1 LERPDREQ
9 DDRSHTPAPTAAL
22 RIHLLGRF
30 EVLRDGVPLPP
41 QAWRRRRPA
50 DLLKLIAL
58 APNHRLSRDQAIDTL
73 WPDKEPSAGAN
84 NLHRA
89 LYDLRLVL
97 GGRYVELQGAFLVL
111 SAPASVDVDAFEAAV
126 TAGGAEAHRVA
137 VALYHGDLAPE
148 DPESPWLQSRR
159 RLLRS
164 RFAEVAV
171 AVAHEEVAR
180 GAAAEAVTILRRL
193 LAADPAAEEGHRLMM
208 ELFASGGSRSQALRQ
223 YDEAARALRAAGRGL
238 PGEPLRAL
246 RDAIERRELG
256 PAVTPIPMDCAR
268 RVSLRLLG
276 TADPPP
282 LRGRA
287 AQLESAFGLIDH
299 GHGVLVLLGEPG
311 VGKTR
316 LAVELARLA
325 HQRGAT
331 VLAGA
336 ACTLRPAAPFAPFAA
351 AFADEAH
358 ENPTAPPDPFAADEG
373 APSLPPD
380 AARQRLFTAI
390 ARTLAAAGRGGPV
403 FLLLDD
409 VHAADESSL
418 DLLHFLALRA
428 ATLQLSVVATCRES
442 AVRAGTAIQ
451 SALAQ
456 LDADRLARG
465 LRLPRLAL
473 AASAERLADVLAD
486 PPPPDVVACICQV
499 TDGNPLH
506 LEQVVRAWDEG
517 GRVEVAPDPLVAMR
531 ARIARLDG
539 AAGRLLQAAAVVG
552 DRFPLDLA
560 AHAAGLDRD
569 EAHAAL
575 ERAVQAR
582 LLLDESAWPRFVHGL
597 LREEVVASLD
607 PARRA
612 ALHRAVAEALQAE
625 GERPGGA
632 EPPADQLAWHW
643 REAFENDRAFR
654 HLVAAGHRA
663 VARSGLR
670 EALGFHETAL
680 AHVSRGRLA
689 GGAEHFELLESV
701 ARARLSLGELDGA
714 IDAFRAAAETVGP
727 GGWRPAREQR
737 DRARRCAA
745 LALASGGDL
754 DAAQREIDLGLAPG
768 SGQPAEESAGLL
780 LLRAR
785 LHWHSGR
792 FEPAASAAEEC
803 LAEAERLGQPDLIA
817 RASDLLALAHA
828 ALGRDPTPPVERSGP
843 VERRHVDPL
852 GDPALDPSLVLWDG
866 AAMRDLPAGELLRLA
881 RLELARCRERGDAE
895 GSASPLFAV
904 GSTLLATGELE
915 RAAEALTDALAR
927 FRAAGSALG
936 EALALER
943 LSVLEE
949 SRGKL
954 VEGME
959 LVADAMVAA
968 RRAPL
973 RRHLLVRLL
982 VAQARNR
989 LGAGSLHDAEVIAR
1003 EAADCAMRHGV
1014 CSTCEAALRPLQVR
1028 IALARDRVEGAS
1040 SEAAILEGLAAA
1052 RGGRAL
1058 LSTAR
1063 LARARVLGAQ
1073 GRRDEA
1079 VALAV
1084 EARAGFEALGRHYSA
1099 AFCAHVAVRLGAPR
1113 EPALEGLLAPDAAM
1127 IE

>member
-1 LERPDREQ
+1 MERPDSQ
-9 DDRSHTPAPTAAL
+9 DDRSRTPAPTAAL

-58 APNHRLSRDQAIDTL
+58 APDHRLSRDQVIDAL
-73 WPDKEPSAGAN
+73 WPEKEPSAGAN

-97 GGRYVELQGAFLVL
+97 GGRYVELQGAFVVL
-111 SAPASVDVDAFEAAV
+111 ADGAWVDVDAFEAAV
-126 TAGGAEAHRVA
+126 AAGGEEAHRVA

-171 AVAHEEVAR
+171 AVAHEAVAR

-208 ELFASGGSRSQALRQ
+208 ELLASGGSRSQALRQ

-238 PGEPLRAL
+238 PGEALRTL

-287 AQLESAFGLIDH
+287 AQLESAVGLLDH
-299 GHGVLVLLGEPG
+299 GFGVLVLLGEPG

-316 LAVELARLA
+316 FALELARLA
-325 HQRGAT
+325 HQRGAN

-351 AFADEAH
+351 AFADEVQ
-358 ENPTAPPDPFAADEG
+358 ENPAAPPDPFADEEG
-373 APSLPPD
+373 PSLPPD
-380 AARQRLFTAI
+380 AARQRLFTGV
-390 ARTLAAAGRGGPV
+390 ARALATASRGGPI

-409 VHAADESSL
+409 LHAADESSL
-418 DLLHFLALRA
+418 DLLHFLAQRA
-428 ATLQLSVVATCRES
+428 ATLQLSIVATCRES
-442 AVRAGTAIQ
+442 AVRAGTPIQ

-473 AASAERLADVLAD
+473 APSAERLADVLAD
-486 PPPPDVVACICQV
+486 PPPPDVAARICQV

-506 LEQVVRAWDEG
+506 LEQMARAWDEG
-517 GRVEVAPDPLVAMR
+517 GRAEVPTDPRAAMR
-531 ARIARLDG
+531 ARIVRLDG
-539 AAGRLLQAAAVVG
+539 AASRLLQAAAVIG

-560 AHAAGLDRD
+560 AHAAGLGRD

-575 ERAVQAR
+575 EGAVQAR
-582 LLLDESAWPRFVHGL
+582 LLLDESAWPRFAHGL

-612 ALHRAVAEALQAE
+612 ALQRAVAEALQAE

-632 EPPADQLAWHW
+632 QPAPDQLAWHW
-643 REAFENDRAFR
+643 REAFEGDRAFR

-663 VARSGLR
+663 AARSGLR
-670 EALGFHETAL
+670 EALGFHEAAL

-701 ARARLSLGELDGA
+701 ARARLGLGELEGA
-714 IDAFRAAAETVGP
+714 TDAFRAAAETVGL

-745 LALASGGDL
+745 LTLASAGDL
-754 DAAQREIDLGLAPG
+754 DAAHREIDLGLAAR
-768 SGQPAEESAGLL
+768 SGPAGEEAAGLQ

-785 LHWHSGR
+785 LHWHAGR
-792 FEPAASAAEEC
+792 FEPAAAAAEAC
-803 LAEAERLGQPDLIA
+803 LAEAGRLGQADLFA
-817 RASDLLALAHA
+817 RASDLLALSHVALGHA
-828 ALGRDPTPPVERSGP
+828 ATPGVERSGP

-852 GDPALDPSLVLWDG
+852 ADPALDPSLVLWDG
-866 AAMRDLPAGELLRLA
+866 AAARDLPAGELLRLA
-881 RLELARCRERGDAE
+881 GLELARCRERGDAV
-895 GSASPLFAV
+895 GSATPLFAL
-904 GSTLLATGELE
+904 GATMLATGELDQ
-915 RAAEALTDALAR
+915 AGEALGDALAR
-927 FRAAGSALG
+927 FRAAGSAFG

-943 LSVLEE
+943 LAVLRD
-949 SRGKL
+949 SRGEL

-959 LVADAMVAA
+959 LIADGMVVAQ
-968 RRAPL
+968 RAPL
-973 RRHLLVRLL
+973 RRHLLVKLL

-989 LGAGSLHDAEVIAR
+989 LAAGSLHDAEVIAR

-1028 IALARDRVEGAS
+1028 IALTRDRIDGAS
-1040 SEAAILEGLAAA
+1040 SEAAILEGVAGA

-1058 LSTAR
+1058 LSIAR
-1063 LARARVLGAQ
+1063 MARARVLGAQ
-1073 GRRDEA
+1073 GRREQ
-1079 VALAV
+1079 ALALV
-1084 EARAGFEALGRHYSA
+1084 AEARAGFEALGRRYDVA
-1099 AFCAHVAVRLGAPR
+1099 VCARVAVRLGAPR
-1113 EPALEGLLAPDAAM
+1113 EPALEPLLAPDAALIM
-1127 IE
+1127 